1 MGENGFSFLPM
12 YKNNSQNIFYCFT
25 VSFQIKLSFI
35 HNKAVVGFCF
45 GELEVLLNSKLYS
58 DLRFASF
65 CSLTL
70 HILLSNRNNSWIAVY
85 SKNII

>member
-1 MGENGFSFLPM
+1 M

-25 VSFQIKLSFI
+25 VSFQVKLSFL

-45 GELEVLLNSKLYS
+45 GELKVLLHSKLYS
-58 DLRFASF
+58 DRFASF

-70 HILLSNRNNSWIAVY
+70 HILLSKRNNSWITVY